1 MFKKALIVDDIDLN
15 DVGAIQVLTELE
27 IPEIDYAKYCDEA
40 LLKIKRA
47 KLDGNPF
54 DLLISDLSFKKVDYK
69 KEQLNSGEEL
79 IEAVKKIAPEIII
92 IVFSIEDKPYRIQS
106 LFEKQAVKAF
116 VSKGRNS
123 MPTLKKA
130 ILEVYNGN
138 DKFLPPEL
146 THILKDKTIHEIDD
160 YDIELIKWLS
170 LGVTQESMDVK
181 FRELGITPNSK
192 STIEKRIIKLKS
204 YFEANN
210 TVHLISIAKDMGII

>member
-15 DVGAIQVLTELE
+15 DIGAIQVLNELE
-27 IPEIDYAKYCDEA
+27 IPEIDYAKYCDDA

-69 KEQLNSGEEL
+69 NEKLNSGEEL
-79 IEAVKKIAPEIII
+79 IEAAKKIDPEIVV
-92 IVFSIEDKPYRIQS
+92 IVFSIEDKHYRIQS
-106 LFEKQAVKAF
+106 LFEKQAINGF

-130 ILEVYNGN
+130 IHEVYNGTE
-138 DKFLPPEL
+138 KFLSAEL
-146 THILKDKTIHEIDD
+146 THILKDKTINEIDD
-160 YDIELIKWLS
+160 YDIVLIKWLS
-170 LGVTQESMDVK
+170 LGVTQESMDAK
-181 FRELGITPNSK
+181 FKELGISPNSK